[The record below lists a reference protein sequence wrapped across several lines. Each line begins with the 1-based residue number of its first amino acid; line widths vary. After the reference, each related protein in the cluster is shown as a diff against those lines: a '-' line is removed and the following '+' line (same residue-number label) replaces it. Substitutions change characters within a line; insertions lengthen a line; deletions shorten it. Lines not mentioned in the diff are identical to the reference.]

1 MRRCLAWL
9 ACLLLAACA
18 APSPAEYAGGA
29 PGTGAGIALGRDSAG
44 ESCVQLAAAGP
55 QSAEIYCGGWTE
67 PAARVAAS
75 GPAPDSPQ
83 ALRTLALTGPWRVQL
98 DQRFACGAPATTTIL
113 RGAPALVLRCTRR
126 VGGWPQIALVAAV
139 DGRTYVADGII
150 PTLPVMQR
158 AIGVLSGLTPRA
170 AAALPPSAADSLLA
184 GALAAQAFSAGDM
197 AHYQRLMTLG
207 AHANLAENFAAA
219 ETAYRA
225 ALALQQRLLGNDNPN
240 TVAPLMA
247 LALQLSDQGRFPE
260 AEALFRR
267 AGTLAPQ
274 AADPAAPARLLHYR
288 ALDALNQGRN
298 AQGLALL
305 RQAGEAYASL
315 LPAGTL
321 AAAASA
327 PGPRSMVATAGPGL
341 DLTGAALSG
350 DPTAQSAL
358 MGLIE
363 TLRYQAVAQRR
374 LGNLAA
380 ARAAVG
386 RAQALAQAT
395 GMNVPLVTA
404 RLVRT
409 AAVTDESQGK
419 LVPAESGLAQAV
431 SGFGEILPET
441 RPVAETEL
449 LQAADALRQGQPER
463 AVRLCRA
470 GTKLLGELEV
480 GTAPDL
486 LAPCLT
492 AMDTEA
498 AHDPAH
504 RQALLAEMFA
514 IAELGQ
520 GSVTSRQIAEAAAR
534 LAAHARNPLV
544 AAAIRRRQDAAVRL
558 DTLYRQRDALARG
571 PTSGTEPAGSLPQN
585 PAAVD
590 AAIAKAQ
597 ADLAE
602 ASSALQAAAPNY
614 RQLVQQVVPTAAVL
628 KALDPRE
635 AFVAITLTA
644 RSGWTFLL
652 RDGQIAAAPLSVGTT
667 QIGRLVRAVR
677 ASIAPNDSGALPA
690 YDTAA
695 AAAIYRDVLGPVAV
709 RLAGA
714 SDLIVAPSGP
724 LLSIPFGILLTGPA
738 RTDDLAGAPWLIR
751 QFPIAHVP
759 AAANFVALRK
769 LVGGSRA
776 PQPWFG
782 FGDPVPVTLAQAQ
795 HSFPAGACADSAQL
809 FAGLPR
815 LPFALRELTAAR
827 ELLGGAPGD
836 QLVGPA
842 FTTAAVARIDLKRFR
857 VLHFATHALLPAEL
871 RCESQPAIV
880 TSDPPGAA
888 SANGALLTAG
898 EVLGLDLDANAVILS
913 ACNSGGIGSHPGGE
927 SLSALARAF
936 FFAGARSLLVTHWAI
951 SDQAS
956 AFLVAETLRRY
967 AAGADGGLAAALRT
981 AQLTMVDGAGHTLPA
996 ALADPFYWGAFAL
1009 VGEGRIGAAH
1019 LSAGA
1024 PVVRASRHQDGALHL
1039 VAQRGL

>member
-9 ACLLLAACA
+9 GCLLLAACA
-18 APSPAEYAGGA
+18 APAPSEYAGGA
-29 PGTGAGIALGRDSAG
+29 PGTGAGIALGRDGAG
-44 ESCVQLAAAGP
+44 ESCVQLAGAGP

-75 GPAPDSPQ
+75 GPAPASPQ
-83 ALRTLALTGPWRVQL
+83 ALQALALTGPWRVQL
-98 DQRFACGAPATTTIL
+98 DQRFACGAPAATTIL
-113 RGAPALVLRCTRR
+113 GGAPALVLRCSRR
-126 VGGWPQIALVAAV
+126 VGGWPQVALVAAV
-139 DGRTYVADGII
+139 DGRTYVADGIT

-158 AIGVLSGLTPRA
+158 AIGVLSGLAPRA

-184 GALAAQAFSAGDM
+184 GVLAAQAFSAGDM
-197 AHYQRLMTLG
+197 AQYQRLMTLG

-240 TVAPLMA
+240 TVAPLMN
-247 LALQLSDQGRFPE
+247 LALQISDQGRFPE

-267 AGTLAPQ
+267 AGTLAPR

-288 ALDALNQGRN
+288 ALDSLNQGRN
-298 AQGLALL
+298 AQALALL
-305 RQAGEAYASL
+305 RQAGDAYASL

-321 AAAASA
+321 VAAVSA
-327 PGPRSMVATAGPGL
+327 PRSMVATAGPGL

-363 TLRYQAVAQRR
+363 TLRYQAVAERR

-395 GMNVPLVTA
+395 GMDVPLVTA

-409 AAVTDESQGK
+409 AAVTDEQQGH
-419 LVPAESGLAQAV
+419 LAPAESGLAQAV
-431 SGFGEILPET
+431 SGFGEILPQT

-449 LQAADALRQGQPER
+449 LQAADALRQGQPGR

-470 GTKLLGELEV
+470 GTKLLRELEI
-480 GTAPDL
+480 GTEPDL
-486 LAPCLT
+486 LAPCL
-492 AMDTEA
+492 AALDTEA
-498 AHDPAH
+498 QQDPTH
-504 RQALLAEMFA
+504 RQALLAEMFET
-514 IAELGQ
+514 AELGQ

-534 LAAHARNPLV
+534 LAAHARNPAV

-614 RQLVQQVVPTAAVL
+614 RQLVQQVVPAAAVL
-628 KALDPRE
+628 KALDPHE

-644 RSGWTFLL
+644 RGGWTFLL
-652 RDGQIAAAPLSVGTT
+652 RDGQIAAAPLSVGTV

-677 ASIAPNDSGALPA
+677 ASIEPNDSGALPA

-695 AAAIYRDVLGPVAV
+695 AGAIYRDVLGPVAG

-714 SDLIVAPSGP
+714 SDLVVAPSGP
-724 LLSIPFGILLTGPA
+724 LLSLPFEILLTGPA
-738 RTDDLAGAPWLIR
+738 RADDLAAAPWLVR

-769 LVGGSRA
+769 LVGGSHA

-795 HSFPAGACADSAQL
+795 RSFPAGTCADSAQL

-827 ELLGGAPGD
+827 ELLGGAPDD

-842 FTTAAVARIDLKRFR
+842 FTTAAVARIDLKRYR

-880 TSDPPGAA
+880 TSDPAGAA

-913 ACNSGGIGSHPGGE
+913 ACNSGGIGAHPGGE

-967 AAGADGGLAAALRT
+967 AAGGQGGLAAALRA
-981 AQLTMVDGAGHTLPA
+981 AQLTMVDGAGHALPA

-1009 VGEGRIGAAH
+1009 VGEGRIGAARV
-1019 LSAGA
+1019 SAGA
-1024 PVVRASRHQDGALHL
+1024 PVVRASRHQGSALHL
-1039 VAQRGL
+1039 VAQRDP

>member
-1 MRRCLAWL
+1 MRWCLAWL
-9 ACLLLAACA
+9 GCLLLAACA
-18 APSPAEYAGGA
+18 APAPSQYAGGA
-29 PGTGAGIALGRDSAG
+29 PGSGAGIALGRDGAG
-44 ESCVQLAAAGP
+44 ESCVQLAGAGP

-75 GPAPDSPQ
+75 GPAPASPQ
-83 ALRTLALTGPWRVQL
+83 ALQALALTGPWRVQL
-98 DQRFACGAPATTTIL
+98 DQRFACGAPAATTIL
-113 RGAPALVLRCTRR
+113 GGAPALVLRCARR
-126 VGGWPQIALVAAV
+126 VGGWPQVALVAAV
-139 DGRTYVADGII
+139 GERTYVADGIT

-158 AIGVLSGLTPRA
+158 AIGVLSGLAPRA

-184 GALAAQAFSAGDM
+184 GVLAAQAFSAGDM
-197 AHYQRLMTLG
+197 AQYQRLMTLG

-240 TVAPLMA
+240 TVAPLMN
-247 LALQLSDQGRFPE
+247 LALQISDQGRFPE

-267 AGTLAPQ
+267 AGTLAPL

-288 ALDALNQGRN
+288 ALDALNRGRN
-298 AQGLALL
+298 AQALALL
-305 RQAGEAYASL
+305 RRAGAAYAAL

-321 AAAASA
+321 VAATAA
-327 PGPRSMVATAGPGL
+327 PRSMVATAGPGL

-380 ARAAVG
+380 ARTAVD
-386 RAQALAQAT
+386 RAQALALAT
-395 GMNVPLVTA
+395 GMDVPLVTA

-409 AAVTDESQGK
+409 AAVTDEQQGR
-419 LVPAESGLAQAV
+419 LAPAESGLAQAV
-431 SGFGEILPET
+431 SGFGEILPQT
-441 RPVAETEL
+441 RPVAETQL
-449 LQAADALRQGQPER
+449 LQAADALRQGQPGR

-470 GTKLLGELEV
+470 GTKLLRELEI
-480 GTAPDL
+480 GTRPEL
-486 LAPCLT
+486 LAPCL
-492 AMDTEA
+492 AALDTEA
-498 AHDPAH
+498 QQDPAH
-504 RQALLAEMFA
+504 RQALRAEMFET
-514 IAELGQ
+514 AELGQ
-520 GSVTSRQIAEAAAR
+520 DSVTSRQIAEAAAR

-571 PTSGTEPAGSLPQN
+571 PTSGTEPAGSLPQS

-614 RQLVQQVVPTAAVL
+614 RQLVQQVVPAAAVL
-628 KALDPRE
+628 KALDPHE

-644 RSGWTFLL
+644 RGGWTFLL
-652 RDGQIAAAPLSVGTT
+652 RDGRIAAAPLAVGTA

-677 ASIAPNDSGALPA
+677 ASIEPNDNGVLPA
-690 YDTAA
+690 YDIAG
-695 AAAIYRDVLGPVAV
+695 AAAIYRDVLGPVAG

-714 SDLIVAPSGP
+714 SDLVVAPSGP
-724 LLSIPFGILLTGPA
+724 LLSLPFEILLTGPGRA
-738 RTDDLAGAPWLIR
+738 DDLAAAPWLVR

-769 LVGGSRA
+769 LVGGSHALR
-776 PQPWFG
+776 PWFG
-782 FGDPVPVTLAQAQ
+782 FGDPVPVTLAQAER
-795 HSFPAGACADSAQL
+795 SFPAGACADSAQL

-827 ELLGGAPGD
+827 ELLGGAPDD

-842 FTTAAVARIDLKRFR
+842 FTTAAVARIDLKRYR

-880 TSDPPGAA
+880 TSDPAGAA

-913 ACNSGGIGSHPGGE
+913 ACNSGGIGAHPGGE

-967 AAGADGGLAAALRT
+967 AAGAQGGLAGALRA
-981 AQLTMVDGAGHTLPA
+981 AQLTMVDGAGHALPA

-1009 VGEGRIGAAH
+1009 VGEGRIGATH
-1019 LSAGA
+1019 VSAGA
-1024 PVVRASRHQDGALHL
+1024 PIVRASRHQGGALHL